1 MTYWALNAIFLA
13 IAVAVAIASRLGRR
27 RPRLLPLAVTVLVL
41 FVVSA
46 VFDNVMIGV
55 GLVGYDRDL
64 ISGAFLG
71 IAPLEDFAYVV
82 GAVLLLPALWYLL
95 PARRAAAR
103 RAAARRAAGAEP
115 PATTTRNSGH
125 AARQDPQ
132 GNGGDNVLNSRGRR
146 AASTRATPTP
156 AGEETR

>member
-1 MTYWALNAIFLA
+1 MTYWTLNAVFLA
-13 IAVAVAIASRLGRR
+13 IALAVSVVALLVRR

-46 VFDNVMIGV
+46 VFDNVMIAI
-55 GLVGYDRDL
+55 GLVGYNRDL

-95 PARRAAAR
+95 PARAALPAP
-103 RAAARRAAGAEP
+103 AAE
-115 PATTTRNSGH
+115 
-125 AARQDPQ
+125 Q
-132 GNGGDNVLNSRGRR
+132 
-146 AASTRATPTP
+146 
-156 AGEETR
+156 ETR